1 MKIKNLVEESI
12 KEVSQKI
19 NVLSIGELSKEKIAL
34 IDEYSNL
41 NKELININMLINR
54 IEEHEKEKLLETEE
68 KIALKILNELNGSMK
83 LEEKIN
89 ILKGYGYIEL
99 TDEHLENVKL
109 KDFKNIYEGIKESIK
124 LLKENGEESKLIIY
138 FNDSFCIYTDVF
150 INERTVEEILK
161 GTIRLL
167 NDFSCFS

>member
-34 IDEYSNL
+34 IDEYSSI
-41 NKELININMLINR
+41 NKELININILINR
-54 IEEHEKEKLLETEE
+54 IEEREKEKLLETEE
-68 KIALKILNELNGSMK
+68 KIALKTLNELNGSMK

-109 KDFKNIYEGIKESIK
+109 KDFKYIYEDIKESIK

-150 INERTVEEILK
+150 INERRVEEILK

>member
-1 MKIKNLVEESI
+1 MTKRK
-12 KEVSQKI
+12 
-19 NVLSIGELSKEKIAL
+19 
-34 IDEYSNL
+34 
-41 NKELININMLINR
+41 NINNKLEIL
-54 IEEHEKEKLLETEE
+54 KEYTEE
-68 KIALKILNELNGSMK
+68 NFLISLTN
-83 LEEKIN
+83 
-89 ILKGYGYIEL
+89 KGIY
-99 TDEHLENVKL
+99 NRAL